1 MKLVD
6 FGLMAL
12 LWSYGVIYVRLL
24 TLTAVFRCLES
35 VEEQPAYNG
44 LLFNLVVPSVP
55 QGRQWVTNKFYQ
67 SLFQLASYYLHCVAS
82 VLPLLCSMNI
92 TDVTA
97 WGARPKQQKLAQPT
111 YLNLISYAIVSANE
125 NFDAAL

>member
-6 FGLMAL
+6 FGLMAI
-12 LWSYGVIYVRLL
+12 LWSYGVIYVQLL

-55 QGRQWVTNKFYQ
+55 QGRQ
-67 SLFQLASYYLHCVAS
+67 
-82 VLPLLCSMNI
+82 
-92 TDVTA
+92 
-97 WGARPKQQKLAQPT
+97 
-111 YLNLISYAIVSANE
+111 
-125 NFDAAL
+125 